1 MLYCECVNYHRL
13 EVIVIIQYLV
23 AISCDICAAHFM
35 LQSSSM
41 REIPGRQA
49 IYKRLRPD
57 GWQFGKYTLCPD
69 CAKAHQEERQ
79 RRREQYRDRER
90 IRYLVRYYRDNRI
103 TPPKWS
109 KLHQYSSKYDLNLD
123 ELLIHPDDLPPDYQP
138 TQRGVIPQHEQY
150 EYDYREFMAKYQK
163 PGNSDTDD

>member
-1 MLYCECVNYHRL
+1 MAN
-13 EVIVIIQYLV
+13 
-23 AISCDICAAHFM
+23 S
-35 LQSSSM
+35 
-41 REIPGRQA
+41 P
-49 IYKRLRPD
+49 
-57 GWQFGKYTLCPD
+57 
-69 CAKAHQEERQ
+69 
-79 RRREQYRDRER
+79 RRREQYRERHR
-90 IRYLVRYYRDNRI
+90 IRDLVNYYRKNRI